1 MWDTSLNLTTK
12 LLWGSAF
19 RAPAFVEAY
28 GINPAQAGNPDIR
41 PERMENVELVANWQA
56 RKDTQ
61 VSLSLFAYE
70 LWTT

>member
-1 MWDTSLNLTTK
+1 M
-12 LLWGSAF
+12 
-19 RAPAFVEAY
+19 EAY
-28 GINPAQAGNPDIR
+28 GINPAQSGNPAIR

-70 LWTT
+70 LYDMIRVVTNTTPGTGGT